1 MSNTTANEVI
11 QSFESSF
18 VDKKVLPE
26 SLEMEWLRKAIGRF
40 SIELDPLNFDVELNE
55 FDCRLDRYVID
66 TLEASLWVLLKSK
79 SYKESIIGAINLGN
93 DSDTIGALVGGLS
106 GIYYNDINNK
116 WLNDIKRKNYL
127 LDLCNDFYNSLL

>member
-66 TLEASLWVLLKSK
+66 TLAEFMMQLYQERQVSLVNKRVSIVGKDLSIDGSNGAKTAEKAHLEYIREKASDMVENQKPTA
-79 SYKESIIGAINLGN
+79 Y
-93 DSDTIGALVGGLS
+93 V
-106 GIYYNDINNK
+106 
-116 WLNDIKRKNYL
+116 
-127 LDLCNDFYNSLL
+127 